1 MKTVT
6 LTLGEILSS
15 VQVLSVIANTKMPV
29 KTSYNLN
36 KMLKKVGKEAD
47 IFEEERQK
55 IVQDAIGEDEK
66 VPPEKEQEVREA
78 IKELMDQEIELAL
91 PPITL
96 DMLGDLELA
105 PIDLQRIEPL
115 LQLEED
121 LPPSEPPPPV

>member
-29 KTSYNLN
+29 KTSYNIN
-36 KMLKKVGKEAD
+36 KMLKKVSKEAD
-47 IFEEERQK
+47 LFEEERQK
-55 IVQDAIGEDEK
+55 IVEAALEEGQK
-66 VPPEKEQEVREA
+66 QVPPEKEQEVRESVA
-78 IKELMDQEIELAL
+78 ELMGQEVEIVL

-96 DMLGDLELA
+96 DMLENLELS

-115 LQLEED
+115 LQLED
-121 LPPSEPPPPV
+121 DGPPV